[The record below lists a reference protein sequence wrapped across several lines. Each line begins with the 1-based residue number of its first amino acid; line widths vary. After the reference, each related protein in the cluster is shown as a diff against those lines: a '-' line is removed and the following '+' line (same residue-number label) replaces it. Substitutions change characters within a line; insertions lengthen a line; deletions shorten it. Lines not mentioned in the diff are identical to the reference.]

1 MKRLLLL
8 VMFVAA
14 SYCAWSQTSSCAQ
27 TLRLAQ
33 SIYDQGRLHE
43 LEKIITDGLKSADC
57 DKQTKVSLHKLLTL
71 SYIYLEEPAKADEEM
86 LKLLNTDNYFEINES
101 VDPAE
106 FVALYNTFRTT
117 PVLRVGVKLGANA
130 SQPNVV
136 NTITAVDYTK
146 DSEYKYGIS
155 ILFGG
160 AVDYPINTKM
170 TLHGDLL
177 YLQRKFETDL
187 KVDRG
192 QNLDGKVLTN
202 EFEGIETQN
211 WISLPLSFEY
221 RVGESKINPYVA
233 GGVSIDYL
241 LKAKLNGIRNRDD
254 VASVPESSY
263 DIISARNKINISAL
277 LAAGIKAKIGV
288 GFFVAEVRYLYG
300 LNNIT
305 SSENALTNQRALW
318 DPYYTDSVFKI
329 SSLVITGSYVIN
341 IFKPKKLAVK

>member
-1 MKRLLLL
+1 
-8 VMFVAA
+8 
-14 SYCAWSQTSSCAQ
+14 
-27 TLRLAQ
+27 
-33 SIYDQGRLHE
+33 
-43 LEKIITDGLKSADC
+43 
-57 DKQTKVSLHKLLTL
+57 
-71 SYIYLEEPAKADEEM
+71 
-86 LKLLNTDNYFEINES
+86 
-101 VDPAE
+101 
-106 FVALYNTFRTT
+106 
-117 PVLRVGVKLGANA
+117 
-130 SQPNVV
+130 V
-136 NTITAVDYTK
+136 NTITAVDFTAE
-146 DSEYKYGIS
+146 SEYKYGVA

-160 AVDYPINTKM
+160 AVDFPINNRM

-177 YLQRKFETDL
+177 YLQRKFELDL
-187 KVDRG
+187 IVDRG
-192 QNLDGKVLTN
+192 ENADGKPLSN
-202 EFEGIETQN
+202 EFKGIETQN
-211 WISLPLSFEY
+211 WFSLPVSFEY

-341 IFKPKKLAVK
+341 IFKPKKLALK